1 MAGDG
6 QQNAKAPM
14 SKPVVLRF
22 GFANLSTRIIVS
34 VFAAA
39 LVAGTAVTLIATS
52 STEAFLRAKIDE
64 RFPEVLETAALNLDH
79 WFAQREVDVATFAA
93 SETVVQG
100 LDVRSA
106 RSRRELQRYLAY
118 VQAGFPQYRALFVLD
133 SSGRRIGGVGDENE
147 LPTEVME
154 GLAGTPTT
162 AVSEVI
168 SASTGRVQVVT
179 APVGREGRRLGTF
192 HAIIS
197 VRSVEA
203 LLAADDLDPSLRIY
217 AIGPQADVLVSSPDA
232 PSRSTFERTLP
243 SLGSVAVVEDYTT
256 PDGDHVVGTA
266 LRLERL
272 DWTLAI
278 EQDYEVAFAP
288 VVNVIR
294 QVLAINFGIVV
305 TFGVIAGMIA
315 RSIVQPIHALSE
327 VARRIAKGETD
338 IEIPREQG
346 QDEIGVLSRALHA
359 MVDRLRSNQ
368 EELQRNQE
376 QIERANA
383 DLTRA
388 NEDLHRNNEMLEQLS
403 FTDGL
408 TRLHNHRFFQERMRV
423 EIKRSDRNEE
433 PLALLLIDI
442 DDFKKLND
450 RYGHATGDEVLRRVA
465 AVLNETVRETD
476 LPARYGGEEF
486 AVLAPRT
493 DAEGAVALGEK
504 LRSELAAERLE
515 DPSIPEPRGLGVTVS
530 VGVALYDGD
539 AKRFFNEADRALYQA
554 KDAGKDCVVLFRGE
568 VEAARD

>member
-1 MAGDG
+1 MAGDVH
-6 QQNAKAPM
+6 QQTKAGGDGR
-14 SKPVVLRF
+14 VALRL

-64 RFPEVLETAALNLDH
+64 RFPELLETAARNLDH
-79 WFAQREVDVATFAA
+79 WYGQRQVDVATFAA

-100 LDVRSA
+100 IESRTKRSQ
-106 RSRRELQRYLAY
+106 RELQRYLAY
-118 VQAGFPQYRALFVLD
+118 VKEGFPQYEALFVLD
-133 SSGRRIGGVGDENE
+133 GSGRRRGGVGD
-147 LPTEVME
+147 V
-154 GLAGTPTT
+154 AGIPKDVLERLSRAPAAT
-162 AVSEVI
+162 VSGVI
-168 SASTGRVQVVT
+168 GGEAGRVQVVT
-179 APVGREGRRLGTF
+179 APVGKETERLGTI
-192 HAIIS
+192 HALIS
-197 VRSVEA
+197 IASVEA
-203 LLAADDLDPSLRIY
+203 LLASDDLDPSLRIY
-217 AIGPQADVLVSSPDA
+217 AVGPDARVLASSPDA
-232 PSRSTFERTLP
+232 PVRGTFERTLP

-256 PDGDHVVGTA
+256 PEGDHVVGTA
-266 LRLERL
+266 MRLERP

-305 TFGVIAGMIA
+305 VFGIIAGAIA

-338 IEIPREQG
+338 VEIPREQG

-359 MVDRLRSNQ
+359 MVDRLQSNQ
-368 EELQRNQE
+368 EELRRNQE

-408 TRLHNHRFFQERMRV
+408 TRLHNHRFFQERLRV
-423 EIKRSDRNEE
+423 EIKRADRNEE
-433 PLALLLIDI
+433 PLALLLLDI

-450 RYGHATGDEVLRRVA
+450 RYGHAAGDEVLRSVA

-493 DAEGAVALGEK
+493 DAAGAVALGEK
-504 LRSELAAERLE
+504 LRSEMAAERVR
-515 DPSIPEPRGLGVTVS
+515 DPGIPEPKGLGVTVS
-530 VGVALYDGD
+530 IGVALYDGD
-539 AKRFFNEADRALYQA
+539 PKRFFNEADRALYQA
-554 KDAGKDCVVLFRGE
+554 KDAGKDCVVLFE
-568 VEAARD
+568 ESASN